1 MDASTSSTPAKSSK
15 KRGRPRKISQSPSP
29 PAEPLSPK
37 AQQRTPDSS
46 SSNPD
51 TSRLDLEESGQT
63 LFEAIRDPN
72 SALETI
78 TSDWVETYE
87 TNKQTALLVLVNFI
101 IKSAGC
107 PESINADSF
116 EDEDHIVDNLKALQD
131 AYEKESI
138 SDYPLVSK
146 SKDFKKFRK
155 NLLEFF
161 HRLIKQ
167 IKHSILYDEVFFE
180 TVASWVI
187 AMSSSVFRPFRHTAT
202 TITHAIVSSLCD
214 AAQEAL
220 TELNIAHRQLNA
232 EQKKSRGTR
241 NARYSSLEAKTTEL
255 NDKKEHLHSYLNEFF
270 DCVFVHRYRDV
281 EALIRAECIKEL
293 GLWISKYPELFLDDT
308 YLRYIG
314 WQLSDKS
321 PLVRIES
328 VKSLSR
334 LYAKETFKTSLR
346 HFTERFKSRILEM
359 GLMESDITVRI
370 SSINLL
376 AQISQAELLEDSDG
390 YEDQISLLIY
400 SDNPKV
406 RKAVTPFVRD
416 ILNIEYIQKKV
427 EEVET
432 AALNGING
440 SSGITNI
447 RKDWITFKCLA
458 EFLVKSSKAIKR
470 ATNST
475 ENNNDDETMLIMDI
489 EESEESDEDIEIAQK
504 IGGGKKSRVILA
516 IQDLFNEL
524 QALKDWKTLADYLT
538 KDHSLTS
545 NNLTSSG
552 STVAPSSSSTTTS
565 DPANIVEDCYRLNEQ
580 EETVLVEV
588 LIASI
593 NLSLEEPLKAKDK
606 KDVEVRQDEISAE
619 IARTMVKVLPRLLTK
634 YAPDAGRIAEVLQI
648 PPLMKLD
655 VYQDLRMSKAYETLV
670 DDVKELFLKHTQ
682 PSVLANAA
690 ETFRHMANT
699 KILASITETKLG
711 ELQEEVVQAF
721 KQEYDAKE
729 LSFRPLSSDQ
739 VHSINA
745 SLNRMEQLISF
756 INIVPAVEE
765 KDENG
770 TDVFDCISAVA
781 QRGMLPNKKS
791 DEKIII
797 SAINFIWFYIM
808 WKVNTLTLNE
818 DEIQDAQAQVVDDF
832 LTRRDKVV
840 NILEGLVTSGDAVNS
855 ARKMA
860 YKTLGNIYWLFA
872 CDFFYLPN
880 CPNIAKLRLSCPN
893 STQETLVAF
902 VENEIIKHKQEIVES
917 IKQVRS
923 KLHNERDEN
932 DNEEENNNNEED
944 EENSKRLK
952 NTDNYLTAY
961 QKHEFLDII
970 GALLRGARGG
980 IFDIKFSATVIAQYG
995 KFGSDVDDLIKKV
1008 IQEFKDWKYET
1019 EPQAFYEICSD
1030 SLLKIFEMYE
1040 HIVDQEPNDTSE
1052 SLQTTIMES
1061 ASALARIFANT
1072 LHLRETST
1080 VQSRKDS
1087 DHIVEMHMRLFEH
1100 AIENMAGFEHG
1111 MKNLKMLKYWIK
1123 FFKPLTALLGGV
1135 SINDALTIDAKLKT
1149 SLEANLVKVPA
1160 EHDKDW
1166 EAYYGYVQKIHKIL
1180 VKFGVRSPVI
1190 NEESSKRSATA
1201 AGISSGARRKRKP
1214 ATTKKNNKT
1223 KNNDENAN
1231 IREKT
1236 PKNSK
1241 KRTSSSVDV
1250 DEDEFVGALT
1260 SNGGAAHPP
1269 QRKKLRKQSSPPTT
1283 TKKTATTRNKHKSPE
1298 ISLSNVY
1305 ITRSGRRSK
1314 KVHRR

>member
-1 MDASTSSTPAKSSK
+1 MKLTGPV
-15 KRGRPRKISQSPSP
+15 G
-29 PAEPLSPK
+29 
-37 AQQRTPDSS
+37 
-46 SSNPD
+46 
-51 TSRLDLEESGQT
+51 
-63 LFEAIRDPN
+63 
-72 SALETI
+72 TI
-78 TSDWVETYE
+78 TSDWIETYE

-187 AMSSSVFRPFRHTAT
+187 AMS
-202 TITHAIVSSLCD
+202 
-214 AAQEAL
+214 
-220 TELNIAHRQLNA
+220 
-232 EQKKSRGTR
+232 
-241 NARYSSLEAKTTEL
+241 RYNSLETKTTEL
-255 NDKKEHLHSYLNEFF
+255 NDKKEQLHSYLNEFF

-281 EALIRAECIKEL
+281 EAMIRAECIKEL

-416 ILNIEYIQKKV
+416 ILNTEYIQKKV
-427 EEVET
+427 EET
-432 AALNGING
+432 LALNPG
-440 SSGITNI
+440 SANI

-475 ENNNDDETMLIMDI
+475 ENNDDDATMIMDI

-524 QALKDWKTLADYLT
+524 QTLKDWKTLADYLT

-545 NNLTSSG
+545 NSHLTSSE
-552 STVAPSSSSTTTS
+552 SAAASSSSTVNIATNTTTS
-565 DPANIVEDCYRLNEQ
+565 DSANIVEDCYRLNEP

-606 KDVEVRQDEISAE
+606 KDVEARQDEIGSE

-648 PPLMKLD
+648 PLLMKLD
-655 VYQDLRMSKAYETLV
+655 VYQDLRMTKAYETLV
-670 DDVKELFLKHTQ
+670 DDVKALFLKHTQ
-682 PSVLANAA
+682 PLVLANAA
-690 ETFRHMANT
+690 ETFRHMANI
-699 KILASITETKLG
+699 KSLASITETKLV
-711 ELQEEVVQAF
+711 ELQEEVIQAF
-721 KQEYDAKE
+721 RKEYDAKE

-739 VHSINA
+739 VHSIKA
-745 SLNRMEQLISF
+745 SLNRLEQLISF

-770 TDVFDCISAVA
+770 TDVFDCILAVT
-781 QRGMLPNKKS
+781 QRGMLPNKKN

-808 WKVNTLTLNE
+808 WKVNTLTVNE
-818 DEIQDAQAQVVDDF
+818 DEIQDAQAQVVDHF
-832 LTRRDKVV
+832 LTRRDNVV
-840 NILEGLVTSGDAVNS
+840 KILEGLVTSGDAVNS
-855 ARKMA
+855 A

-872 CDFFYLPN
+872 CDFFYLPS
-880 CPNIAKLRLSCPN
+880 CPNIAKLRLLCSN

-902 VENEIIKHKQEIVES
+902 VENEIIKHKQEIAES
-917 IKQVRS
+917 VKQMRN
-923 KLHNERDEN
+923 KPHNEHDEI
-932 DNEEENNNNEED
+932 DNEEENNNED
-944 EENSKRLK
+944 EESSKRLK
-952 NTDNYLTAY
+952 NSDNYLAAY

-970 GALLRGARGG
+970 GTLLRGARGG
-980 IFDIKFSATVIAQYG
+980 IFNIKFSATVIAQYG
-995 KFGSDVDDLIKKV
+995 KFGSDVDELIKKV

-1019 EPQAFYEICSD
+1019 EPQVFYEICSD

-1040 HIVDQEPNDTSE
+1040 QIVDRGPNDSIE
-1052 SLQTTIMES
+1052 SLQITIMES

-1072 LHLRETST
+1072 LHLRETS
-1080 VQSRKDS
+1080 VMQSRKDS
-1087 DHIVEMHMRLFEH
+1087 DHIVEMHTRLFEH
-1100 AIENMAGFEHG
+1100 AIENMAGFKHG
-1111 MKNLKMLKYWIK
+1111 MKNIKMLKYWIK
-1123 FFKPLTALLGGV
+1123 FFKPLTALLGGI
-1135 SINDALTIDAKLKT
+1135 SINDALTIDTKLKA
-1149 SLEANLVKVPA
+1149 SLEANLIKVPA

-1190 NEESSKRSATA
+1190 NEEFNKRPATA
-1201 AGISSGARRKRKP
+1201 SGLSSSARRKRKTT
-1214 ATTKKNNKT
+1214 AATTTKKSNLSDRINKKT
-1223 KNNDENAN
+1223 KKTNNDENAN
-1231 IREKT
+1231 IRESQDRDDDNDGDINDDDAASFASPKLLHRRINKFSKKTTTTAGNSKET

-1241 KRTSSSVDV
+1241 KRASPFV
-1250 DEDEFVGALT
+1250 DEAESIVGT
-1260 SNGGAAHPP
+1260 STSGGDTTHPA
-1269 QRKKLRKQSSPPTT
+1269 QRKRRRKQSSSPTT
-1283 TKKTATTRNKHKSPE
+1283 TKKTMTKNKHK
-1298 ISLSNVY
+1298 
-1305 ITRSGRRSK
+1305 
-1314 KVHRR
+1314 